1 MNEDNYIFNH
11 DEISKQIK
19 TIKTMSYPS
28 QTDNGYKLEM
38 SQEKPYIEIH
48 TGHYLDGRKEHLF
61 VDNKNPIEEVIR
73 INALFFQKPYKN
85 QKASLRLLIWWS
97 IKHYFKILFK

>member
-1 MNEDNYIFNH
+1 MNVFNH

-19 TIKTMSYPS
+19 IIKTMSYPS

-38 SQEKPYIEIH
+38 SKEKPYIEIH

-61 VDNKNPIEEVIR
+61 VENGDSMEEVIK
-73 INALFFQKPYKN
+73 IHHKFFQKPYKN
-85 QKASLRLLIWWS
+85 QKAALRLLIWWG

>member
-1 MNEDNYIFNH
+1 MEMYNQEGVYKGFPT
-11 DEISKQIK
+11 E
-19 TIKTMSYPS
+19 
-28 QTDNGYKLEM
+28 TDNGFKL
-38 SQEKPYIEIH
+38 SINPEKPYINIQ

-61 VDNKNPIEEVIR
+61 VENNNCMQEVIR

-85 QKASLRLLIWWS
+85 QKATLRLLIWWS

>member
-1 MNEDNYIFNH
+1 
-11 DEISKQIK
+11 
-19 TIKTMSYPS
+19 MSYPS

-38 SQEKPYIEIH
+38 SKEKPYINIQ

-61 VDNKNPIEEVIR
+61 VVNNDGMQEVIK

-85 QKASLRLLIWWS
+85 QKATLRLLMWWS
-97 IKHYFKILFK
+97 IKHYLKILFK

>member
-1 MNEDNYIFNH
+1 MNVFNH

-19 TIKTMSYPS
+19 RIKTMSYPS

-38 SQEKPYIEIH
+38 SKEKPYIEIH

-61 VDNKNPIEEVIR
+61 VENGDSMEEVIK
-73 INALFFQKPYKN
+73 IHHKFFQKPYKN
-85 QKASLRLLIWWS
+85 QKATLRLLMWWS

>member
-1 MNEDNYIFNH
+1 MIHHKEDGFYKGF
-11 DEISKQIK
+11 
-19 TIKTMSYPS
+19 PV
-28 QTDNGYKLEM
+28 QTDSGYKLEM

-61 VDNKNPIEEVIR
+61 VENGNSMEEVIK
-73 INALFFQKPYKN
+73 IHYKFFKKPYKN
-85 QKASLRLLIWWS
+85 QKAALRLLMWWS

>member
-1 MNEDNYIFNH
+1 MNVFNH

-19 TIKTMSYPS
+19 RIKTMSYPS

-61 VDNKNPIEEVIR
+61 VENGDSMEEVIK
-73 INALFFQKPYKN
+73 IHHKFFQKPYKN
-85 QKASLRLLIWWS
+85 QKAALRLLIWWS

>member
-1 MNEDNYIFNH
+1 MNVFNH

-19 TIKTMSYPS
+19 RIKTMSYPS

-38 SQEKPYIEIH
+38 SKEKPYIEIH

-61 VDNKNPIEEVIR
+61 VENGDSMEEVIK
-73 INALFFQKPYKN
+73 IHYKFFQKPYKN
-85 QKASLRLLIWWS
+85 QKAALRLLIWWS

>member
-1 MNEDNYIFNH
+1 MVYY
-11 DEISKQIK
+11 SIK
-19 TIKTMSYPS
+19 LNKTMSYPS

-38 SQEKPYIEIH
+38 SKEKPYIEIH

-61 VDNKNPIEEVIR
+61 VENGDSMEEVIK
-73 INALFFQKPYKN
+73 IHHKFFQKPYKN
-85 QKASLRLLIWWS
+85 QKAALRLLIWWS

>member
-1 MNEDNYIFNH
+1 MEMYKNEGVYEGFP
-11 DEISKQIK
+11 
-19 TIKTMSYPS
+19 T

-61 VDNKNPIEEVIR
+61 VENGDSMEEVIK
-73 INALFFQKPYKN
+73 IHYKFFQKPYKN
-85 QKASLRLLIWWS
+85 QKATLRLLIWWS